1 MDAMRTQ
8 PSPEF
13 FLGCINMNVENF
25 NGVSSDGG
33 EDLFSVG
40 FNMGSS
46 SGDPVVPDLFLSLVE
61 VWLFFLTSCSVTFTR
76 ADSRVILII
85 RLLLLATTP
94 GTGLYLV
101 GSGKLDPPDG
111 DSLQVPQHSKGG
123 EEGVNLHGDVSVTLF
138 DIRHGFQHGCGVT
151 LGLVGLVG
159 AGQDFTE
166 G

>member
-1 MDAMRTQ
+1 MGAQ
-8 PSPEF
+8 PSSKLF
-13 FLGCINMNVENF
+13 FGGVDVDVEDLNSV
-25 NGVSSDGG
+25 GGDGG

-61 VWLFFLTSCSVTFTR
+61 VWLFFLTSSGVTFPGT
-76 ADSRVILII
+76 DSGVILII
-85 RLLLLATTP
+85 GLLLLATTP
-94 GTGLYLV
+94 GAGLYLI
-101 GSGKLDPPDG
+101 GSGELDPPDG

-159 AGQDFTE
+159 AGQDLTE